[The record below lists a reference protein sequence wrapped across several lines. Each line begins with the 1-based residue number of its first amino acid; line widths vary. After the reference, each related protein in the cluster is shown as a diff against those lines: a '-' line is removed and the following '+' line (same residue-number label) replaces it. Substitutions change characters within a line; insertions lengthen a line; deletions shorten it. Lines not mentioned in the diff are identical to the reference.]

1 MGGKAQSYDWLHP
14 PILFKEDIM
23 SEKHAYSRRQFAE
36 SGFDTTD
43 YAFNEI
49 PGLHTATIDCKRWG
63 KQKLVTYFT
72 FDDGR
77 KIVAPTWPK
86 SNYLGLAE
94 LPVGS
99 RVELDF
105 QYTRTGKLNLK
116 GVSTIDNPMRQ
127 A

>member
-1 MGGKAQSYDWLHP
+1 MAEQQ
-14 PILFKEDIM
+14 
-23 SEKHAYSRRQFAE
+23 AYSRRQFAE
-36 SGFDTTD
+36 SGFDTTG
-43 YAFNEI
+43 YTFNEI

-63 KQKLVTYFT
+63 KHKLVTYFT

-86 SNYLGLAE
+86 SNYLGLHE

-105 QYTRTGKLNLK
+105 QYTRTGKLNVK
-116 GVSTIDNPMRQ
+116 GVTTLNQQSVDSWQ
-127 A
+127 CSLD

>member
-1 MGGKAQSYDWLHP
+1 
-14 PILFKEDIM
+14 M
-23 SEKHAYSRRQFAE
+23 SEKQAYSRRQFSE

-43 YAFNEI
+43 YVFNEI

-116 GVSTIDNPMRQ
+116 GVTTIDTQCCSRKEIV
-127 A
+127 